1 MKRIVIS
8 LFTAILALGLCTQD
22 ADARRLGGGQSFGMS
37 RNVSPQSA
45 PLARPG
51 FATPQ
56 ATPALQPPASPGMG
70 RWLGP
75 IAGLAAGIGLASML
89 SHYGMG
95 EGMSNILMIALLA
108 VAAVTLFRLF
118 SRKPQTQDSAAH
130 GNGYTPPRYAAVA
143 QLPSGTPI
151 AETLNP
157 TTASVPAGFDSAGFL
172 RQAKLNFVR
181 LQAANDAGNMEDIK
195 QFSTPEFFA
204 EVQLQYQERGRVQQ
218 QTDVVQL
225 DAALLGISTEETRHI
240 ASVRFSGLLR
250 ESADTTPQVFE
261 EAWHLSKPVD
271 GSSGWVIAGIQQ
283 LA

>member
-1 MKRIVIS
+1 MKNLVVAFFATV
-8 LFTAILALGLCTQD
+8 LVLGFFAQE
-22 ADARRLGGGQSFGMS
+22 AEARRLGGGKSFGMS
-37 RNVSPQSA
+37 RNVTPSQSA
-45 PLARPG
+45 MPAKP
-51 FATPQ
+51 AAPVQQ
-56 ATPALQPPASPGMG
+56 ASPTTQPPAAGMS

-75 IAGLAAGIGLASML
+75 IAGLAAGIGLASLL
-89 SHYGMG
+89 SHFGMG
-95 EGMSNILMIALLA
+95 EGMANLLMIALL
-108 VAAVTLFRLF
+108 VFAAFALFRLLF
-118 SRKPQTQDSAAH
+118 RKPQNQDRLAYAGNPNPARYEPAHVSAADPSA
-130 GNGYTPPRYAAVA
+130 GSAVA
-143 QLPSGTPI
+143 TVI
-151 AETLNP
+151 
-157 TTASVPAGFDSAGFL
+157 PAGFDSENFL

-225 DAALLGISTEETRHI
+225 DAALLEISTEQTRHI

-250 ESADTTPQVFE
+250 ESADTAPQAFE

-283 LA
+283 FA

>member
-1 MKRIVIS
+1 
-8 LFTAILALGLCTQD
+8 
-22 ADARRLGGGQSFGMS
+22 
-37 RNVSPQSA
+37 
-45 PLARPG
+45 
-51 FATPQ
+51 
-56 ATPALQPPASPGMG
+56 
-70 RWLGP
+70 
-75 IAGLAAGIGLASML
+75 ML

-95 EGMSNILMIALLA
+95 EGMTNILMIALLA
-108 VAAVTLFRLF
+108 FAAVTLFRLF
-118 SRKPQTQDSAAH
+118 SRKPQTQDSAAY
-130 GNGYTPPRYAAVA
+130 GNGYTQPRYAPVA
-143 QLPSGTPI
+143 QVPSGTPT

-157 TTASVPAGFDSAGFL
+157 TTASAPAGFDSAGFL
-172 RQAKLNFVR
+172 RQVKLNFVR

-225 DAALLGISTEETRHI
+225 DAALLDISTEETRHI

-250 ESADTTPQVFE
+250 ESADTAPQVFE

-283 LA
+283 FA